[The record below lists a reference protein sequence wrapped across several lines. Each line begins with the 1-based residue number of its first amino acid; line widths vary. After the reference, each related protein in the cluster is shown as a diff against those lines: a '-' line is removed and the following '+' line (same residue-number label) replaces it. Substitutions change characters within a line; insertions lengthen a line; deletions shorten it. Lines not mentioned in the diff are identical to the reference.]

1 MDIRVTQKQ
10 DWLLLKQIRLAALQD
25 TPTAFGVSYE
35 TAAADSDAQWQVRAA
50 GERTWFWLAFDDDRP
65 VGLVGAGF
73 RDPARYEL
81 IAMWVEPAARGAG
94 VADALVAAV
103 KARAVE
109 LGLEALYLEVAPE
122 NTRAVQFYQR
132 HGFVFMDEWEP
143 IDSHPH
149 ILAQSMRWSL
159 SLIHI

>member
-1 MDIRVTQKQ
+1 M
-10 DWLLLKQIRLAALQD
+10 
-25 TPTAFGVSYE
+25 
-35 TAAADSDAQWQVRAA
+35 RAA
-50 GERTWFWLAFDDDRP
+50 GERTRFWLAFDDDRP

-94 VADALVAAV
+94 VADALVTAV
-103 KARAVE
+103 KARAME
-109 LGLEALYLEVAPE
+109 LGLEALFLEVAPE
-122 NTRAVQFYQR
+122 NSRAVQFYQR

-149 ILAQSMRWSL
+149 ILAQSMRWRCG
-159 SLIHI
+159 

>member
-1 MDIRVTQKQ
+1 MEIRVTQKQ

-25 TPTAFGVSYE
+25 TPTAFGVSYQ

-149 ILAQSMRWSL
+149 ILAQSMRWSCN
-159 SLIHI
+159 

>member
-1 MDIRVTQKQ
+1 MEIRATQKE
-10 DWLLLKQIRLAALQD
+10 DWQLLKQIRLAALQD

-50 GERTWFWLAFDDDRP
+50 GERTRFWLAFDDDRP
-65 VGLVGAGF
+65 VGLVGGGF
-73 RDPARYEL
+73 RDAIRYEL

-94 VADALVAAV
+94 VADALVTAV
-103 KARAVE
+103 KSRAVA
-109 LGLEALYLEVAPE
+109 LGLEALFLEVAAE
-122 NTRAVQFYQR
+122 NVRAVQFYLR

-149 ILAQSMRWSL
+149 ILAQSMRWRCG
-159 SLIHI
+159 

>member
-1 MDIRVTQKQ
+1 MEIRVTQKQ

-25 TPTAFGVSYE
+25 TPTAFGVSYQ
-35 TAAADSDAQWQVRAA
+35 TAAADSDVQWQVRAA

-149 ILAQSMRWSL
+149 ILAQSMRWSCG
-159 SLIHI
+159 

>member
-1 MDIRVTQKQ
+1 MEIRATQKE
-10 DWLLLKQIRLAALQD
+10 DWQLLKQIRLSALQD
-25 TPTAFGVSYE
+25 TPSAFGVSYA

-50 GERTWFWLAFDDDRP
+50 GERTRFWLAFDDDRP

-94 VADALVAAV
+94 VADALVTAV
-103 KARAVE
+103 KARAME
-109 LGLEALYLEVAPE
+109 LGLEALFLEVAAE
-122 NTRAVQFYQR
+122 NVRAVQFYQR
-132 HGFVFMDEWEP
+132 HEFVFMDEWEP

-149 ILAQSMRWSL
+149 ILAQSMRWRCG
-159 SLIHI
+159 

>member
-1 MDIRVTQKQ
+1 MEIRVTQKQ

-25 TPTAFGVSYE
+25 TPTAFGVSYQ

-50 GERTWFWLAFDDDRP
+50 GERTRFWLAFDDDRP

-109 LGLEALYLEVAPE
+109 LGLEALYLEVAPQ

-149 ILAQSMRWSL
+149 ILAQSMRWSCN
-159 SLIHI
+159 

>member
-1 MDIRVTQKQ
+1 M
-10 DWLLLKQIRLAALQD
+10 
-25 TPTAFGVSYE
+25 
-35 TAAADSDAQWQVRAA
+35 RAA

-149 ILAQSMRWSL
+149 ILAQSMRWSCG
-159 SLIHI
+159 

>member
-109 LGLEALYLEVAPE
+109 LGLEALYLEVALE

-149 ILAQSMRWSL
+149 ILAQSMRWSCG
-159 SLIHI
+159 

>member
-1 MDIRVTQKQ
+1 
-10 DWLLLKQIRLAALQD
+10 
-25 TPTAFGVSYE
+25 
-35 TAAADSDAQWQVRAA
+35 
-50 GERTWFWLAFDDDRP
+50 
-65 VGLVGAGF
+65 
-73 RDPARYEL
+73 
-81 IAMWVEPAARGAG
+81 MWVEPAARGAG

-109 LGLEALYLEVAPE
+109 LGLEALYLEVAPQ

-149 ILAQSMRWSL
+149 ILAQSMRWSCN
-159 SLIHI
+159 

>member
-1 MDIRVTQKQ
+1 MEIRTTQKD
-10 DWLLLKQIRLAALQD
+10 DWKLLKQIRLAALQD
-25 TPTAFGVSYE
+25 TPTAFGVSYQ

-50 GERTWFWLAFDDDRP
+50 GERTGFWLAFDDDRP

-94 VADALVAAV
+94 VADELVAAV

-109 LGLEALYLEVAPE
+109 LGLEALFLEVAPE

-132 HGFVFMDEWEP
+132 HGFVLMDEWEP

-149 ILAQSMRWSL
+149 ILAQSMRWSCN
-159 SLIHI
+159 

>member
-25 TPTAFGVSYE
+25 TPTAFGVSYQ

-132 HGFVFMDEWEP
+132 HGFVFMEEWEP

-149 ILAQSMRWSL
+149 ILAQSMRWSCD
-159 SLIHI
+159 

>member
-1 MDIRVTQKQ
+1 MEIRVTQKQ

-149 ILAQSMRWSL
+149 ILAQSMCWSCG
-159 SLIHI
+159 

>member
-149 ILAQSMRWSL
+149 ILAQSMRWSCG
-159 SLIHI
+159 

>member
-1 MDIRVTQKQ
+1 M
-10 DWLLLKQIRLAALQD
+10 
-25 TPTAFGVSYE
+25 
-35 TAAADSDAQWQVRAA
+35 
-50 GERTWFWLAFDDDRP
+50 
-65 VGLVGAGF
+65 
-73 RDPARYEL
+73 
-81 IAMWVEPAARGAG
+81 
-94 VADALVAAV
+94 ADALVAAV

-149 ILAQSMRWSL
+149 ILAQSMRWSCG
-159 SLIHI
+159 